1 MQYIVTKETD
11 GKEGMVMKKIF
22 GVILAGGALI
32 LLVSA
37 ATAHWSG
44 GNGPGRGMGYS
55 RGEMGHGRGEMGHGG
70 RGMGHGMRGGHGMGW
85 GGGEANCPGLR
96 GTSTAAITQESAK
109 DLAQKYADTNLPG
122 FKVERVL
129 PFSGMHHTAYAVEL
143 KNSEGELRTFHINP
157 FGNVMPFGGPW
168 RSGS

>member
-1 MQYIVTKETD
+1 MQYIVTKETN
-11 GKEGMVMKKIF
+11 GKEGKVMKKIL
-22 GVILAGGALI
+22 GMILAGGALI

-44 GNGPGRGMGYS
+44 SNGPGMGMGFS
-55 RGEMGHGRGEMGHGG
+55 RGEMGHGG
-70 RGMGHGMRGGHGMGW
+70 RGMGYGMRGGHGMGW
-85 GGGEANCPGLR
+85 GGGEANCPGLH
-96 GTSTAAITQESAK
+96 GTNTAAITQENAK

-129 PFSGMHHTAYAVEL
+129 PFSGRHHTAFAVEL
-143 KNSEGELRTFHINP
+143 KNSESELRTFHINP

>member
-1 MQYIVTKETD
+1 MQYIVTKEND
-11 GKEGMVMKKIF
+11 GKEEMVMKKIF

-37 ATAHWSG
+37 ATAQWPG
-44 GNGPGRGMGYS
+44 GHGPGRGMGFS
-55 RGEMGHGRGEMGHGG
+55 RGEMGHDGWQ
-70 RGMGHGMRGGHGMGW
+70 MGHGMRGGHGMGW
-85 GGGEANCPGLR
+85 GSGEANCPGLR
-96 GTSTAAITQESAK
+96 ETTTATITQVNAK

-129 PFSGMHHTAYAVEL
+129 PFRGMHHSVYAVEL

>member
-1 MQYIVTKETD
+1 
-11 GKEGMVMKKIF
+11 MKKF
-22 GVILAGGALI
+22 LGVIVAGGALI

-37 ATAHWSG
+37 ATAQWPG
-44 GNGPGRGMGYS
+44 GHGPGRGMGFS
-55 RGEMGHGRGEMGHGG
+55 RGEMGHGGG
-70 RGMGHGMRGGHGMGW
+70 GMGYGMRGGHGMGW
-85 GGGEANCPGLR
+85 GGDRADCPGQR
-96 GTSTAAITQESAK
+96 GTTNATITQENAK
-109 DLAQKYADTNLPG
+109 ELAQKYADTNLPG

-129 PFSGMHHTAYAVEL
+129 PSGGMHHTAYAVEL

>member
-1 MQYIVTKETD
+1 MQYIVTKETE
-11 GKEGMVMKKIF
+11 GKEENVMKNIL

-32 LLVSA
+32 LLVGA

-44 GNGPGRGMGYS
+44 GNGPGGGMSFS
-55 RGEMGHGRGEMGHGG
+55 RGEMGHGGWQ
-70 RGMGHGMRGGHGMGW
+70 MGHGMGGGHGMGW
-85 GGGEANCPGLR
+85 GGGEANCPGMR
-96 GTSTAAITQESAK
+96 STSTATITQENAK
-109 DLAQKYADTNLPG
+109 DLAQKYADTHLPG

-129 PFSGMHHTAYAVEL
+129 PFSGMHHSVYAVEL

>member
-1 MQYIVTKETD
+1 
-11 GKEGMVMKKIF
+11 MKKIL

-44 GNGPGRGMGYS
+44 GNGPGRGMGFS
-55 RGEMGHGRGEMGHGG
+55 RGEMGHGGWQMGY
-70 RGMGHGMRGGHGMGW
+70 GMRGGHGMGW
-85 GGGEANCPGLR
+85 GDGEANCPGLR
-96 GTSTAAITQESAK
+96 GTSTTTITQENAK
-109 DLAQKYADTNLPG
+109 ELAQNYADTNLPG

-129 PFSGMHHTAYAVEL
+129 PSGGRHHTAYAVEL

>member
-1 MQYIVTKETD
+1 MQYIVTKETG
-11 GKEGMVMKKIF
+11 GKEGEVMKKF
-22 GVILAGGALI
+22 LGVILAGGALI

-37 ATAHWSG
+37 ATDHWSG
-44 GNGPGRGMGYS
+44 GNGPGRGMGFS
-55 RGEMGHGRGEMGHGG
+55 RGEMGHGM
-70 RGMGHGMRGGHGMGW
+70 MGGHGMGW

-96 GTSTAAITQESAK
+96 GTSTATITQENAK
-109 DLAQKYADTNLPG
+109 ELAQKYADTNLPG

-129 PFSGMHHTAYAVEL
+129 PSGGMHHTAYAVEL

>member
-1 MQYIVTKETD
+1 
-11 GKEGMVMKKIF
+11 MVMKKIF

-37 ATAHWSG
+37 ATAQWPG
-44 GNGPGRGMGYS
+44 GHGPGRGMGYDRS
-55 RGEMGHGRGEMGHGG
+55 EMGHGG
-70 RGMGHGMRGGHGMGW
+70 RGMGYGMRDGHGMGW
-85 GGGEANCPGLR
+85 GGEEAKCPGLR
-96 GTSTAAITQESAK
+96 GTTTATITQENAK
-109 DLAQKYADTNLPG
+109 DLAQKYADTHLPG

-129 PFSGMHHTAYAVEL
+129 PFSGMHHTVHAVEL
-143 KNSEGELRTFHINP
+143 KNSEGELRTFHVNP

>member
-1 MQYIVTKETD
+1 
-11 GKEGMVMKKIF
+11 MKKIL

-44 GNGPGRGMGYS
+44 GYGPGRGMGFS
-55 RGEMGHGRGEMGHGG
+55 RGGMGHGG
-70 RGMGHGMRGGHGMGW
+70 GGMGYGMIGGHGMGRRD
-85 GGGEANCPGLR
+85 GEAKCPGLR
-96 GTSTAAITQESAK
+96 GTTTATITQENAK
-109 DLAQKYADTNLPG
+109 ELAQKYADTNLPG

-129 PFSGMHHTAYAVEL
+129 PFSGRHHTAYAVEL
-143 KNSEGELRTFHINP
+143 KNSEGELSTFHINP